1 MCQAIQ
7 DMRNEAE
14 REGEL
19 RGEQRGERTGELKKA
34 QEAARN
40 FYSLGVEVE
49 KIAQGLDYAVDTV
62 KVWLGLLPEAK

>member
-14 REGEL
+14 RE
-19 RGEQRGERTGELKKA
+19 GEQRGERTGELKKA

-62 KVWLGLLPEAK
+62 KGWLGLLPEAK